1 MNPEEDPL
9 TYEDESSTACAVN
22 VASPMRLRR
31 SGLAPIQTQLP
42 NPEKK
47 TIKHIVLSGG
57 GGAGFAYYGAL
68 RESHKDGFWNI
79 DDIQTMHGVSC
90 GAIFV
95 AFLTILKQIGWDDY
109 DDFCIKRPWESVL
122 DFSAEKLLNAYSNV
136 GICDRDSVK
145 NVFLPL
151 LNAVDLPIE
160 VTLQDFYEFS
170 KIEAHFYATNFNTYE
185 LVDISY
191 KTHPDWALI
200 DAIYS
205 SCALPILFKPNVV
218 DGVRYVDGGFLC
230 SYPLNEC
237 LKIAGDADEVFGMNK
252 IDPPSKTQHTK
263 EKKEAQEYGN
273 LIEYIADI
281 VVKTME
287 KLSSGPAK
295 IRNTI
300 DFFDEDSDALRSIY
314 NVIRTKETRAAKV
327 QEGVDYWIRFK
338 TNRVS

>member
-1 MNPEEDPL
+1 MDPEEDQPH
-9 TYEDESSTACAVN
+9 
-22 VASPMRLRR
+22 
-31 SGLAPIQTQLP
+31 
-42 NPEKK
+42 NPKSDKK

-57 GGAGFAYYGAL
+57 GGVGFAYYGAL

-79 DDIQTMHGVSC
+79 DDIQTVHGVSC
-90 GAIFV
+90 GAIF
-95 AFLTILKQIGWDDY
+95 AMFLTVVKHISWDDY

-145 NVFLPL
+145 NIFLPL
-151 LNAVDLPIE
+151 LSAVDLPIE
-160 VTLQDFYEFS
+160 TTMRDFYEFS
-170 KIEAHFYATNFNTYE
+170 KIEAHFYATNFDTYE
-185 LVDISY
+185 LTDISY

-230 SYPLNEC
+230 NYPLNEC
-237 LKIAGDADEVFGMNK
+237 LAIAEDPDEVFGMNK
-252 IDPPSKTQHTK
+252 VDPPSKTQKDTP
-263 EKKEAQEYGN
+263 EYGN

-281 VVKTME
+281 IVKTME
-287 KLSSGPAK
+287 KLSSGPTK

-300 DFFDEDSDALRSIY
+300 EFSDEDSDALRSIY

-327 QEGVDYWIRFK
+327 QEGVDYWNRFK
-338 TNRVS
+338 ASYNSDSRLCGANPRISVTIDSVR